1 MVSTK
6 NHLLRR
12 IFLMGNIVSLLELL
26 VKGLSE
32 AELKFFENPKDFYSL
47 ESSVKSTTE
56 EFAAKYL
63 GLVLSSINSQIKK
76 DGWRKENYKIHRND
90 KRTIITSVGDVVFE
104 STYFK
109 NKKGEYHYL
118 TEDMIGLS
126 GHDRFSEGAEVM
138 LLTEA
143 MKTSYEEATK
153 VLPSKSKITKTTVMN
168 KVHGIAEE
176 LPEEISEDK
185 KKVKYLF
192 IEADEDHVAEQHGR
206 WSNKTDN
213 RSFISKLAYVYEY
226 KRESKKCRGKKE
238 LVNTFYFGGVYDDSK
253 GVEKFWRNV
262 DRFIVNNYEIDEIDK
277 VYISGDGAGWIKS
290 GTSYVSKSVFCADKF
305 HLVKYINKAANQMLD
320 ESEIAKSEIYRLL
333 YKRQRKNLREYLE
346 SMSRC
351 ANNPEPIDALK
362 TYVLN
367 NWNAVMLCLHEEI
380 VDGCSAEGHI
390 SSVLSDRLSSRPK
403 GWSKTG
409 ADRMSKL
416 RCYERNYGRN
426 KIIELVKYS
435 REKRQLQ
442 RTGTDDIPVRKLHL
456 YEVVKEH
463 KNKSRGYIDNIQ
475 ATVPGMTTRKMF
487 GIRNQIKLI

>member
-1 MVSTK
+1 ME
-6 NHLLRR
+6 
-12 IFLMGNIVSLLELL
+12 NIVSLLELL

-32 AELKFFENPKDFYSL
+32 AELNFFENPKDFYSL

-76 DGWRKENYKIHRND
+76 DGFRKENYRIHRND
-90 KRTIITSVGDVVFE
+90 KRTIITSVGDVVFD
-104 STYFK
+104 STYYK
-109 NKKGEYHYL
+109 NRKGEYRYL
-118 TEDMIGLS
+118 TEEMIGLS
-126 GHDRFSEGAEVM
+126 RHDRLSEGAEVM

-168 KVHGIAEE
+168 KVHGLAEE
-176 LPEEISEDK
+176 LPEGQPEDK

-206 WSNKTDN
+206 WRDKKDNK
-213 RSFISKLAYVYEY
+213 SFISKLAYVYEY
-226 KRESKKCRGKKE
+226 KRENSRCKGKKE

-253 GVEKFWRNV
+253 GVEKFWKNV
-262 DRFIVNNYEIDEIDK
+262 ERFIINNYEIDEIEK

-290 GTSYVSKSVFCADKF
+290 GTNYVSKSVFCADKF

-320 ESEIAKSEIYRLL
+320 ESEVAKSEIYRLL
-333 YKRQRKNLREYLE
+333 YKRQRKKMKEYLE
-346 SMSRC
+346 SMSGC
-351 ANNPEPIDALK
+351 ANNPEPIEALK
-362 TYVLN
+362 TYVLG
-367 NWNAVMLCLHEEI
+367 NWRAVMLCMHEEN
-380 VDGCSAEGHI
+380 VDGCSAEGHV

-416 RCYERNYGRN
+416 RCYERNHGREN
-426 KIIELVKYS
+426 IIELVKYS
-435 REKRQLQ
+435 REKRQLK
-442 RTGTDDIPVRKLHL
+442 RTGTDDVPVKEIHLH
-456 YEVVKEH
+456 EVLKEH
-463 KNKSRGYIDNIQ
+463 KDKSRSYIDSLQ
-475 ATVPGMTTRKMF
+475 ATVPGMTTRKIF